1 MRYQFR
7 RAISI
12 NVQEQQ
18 SRRHKSSRFIR
29 DPPEVVAV
37 GDIVKVT
44 VLEIDAAHRR
54 IALSRKSQT

>member
-12 NVQEQQ
+12 NVQQQQ
-18 SRRHKSSRFIR
+18 SRRHETSRFIR

-37 GDIVKVT
+37 DDIVKVT
-44 VLEIDAAHRR
+44 VLEIDAARRR